1 MLESHGQNVQP
12 RASWIICQQRQL
24 RRWKVQQRQ
33 CSGLGWC
40 CIHLVGHH
48 VAWCGMCVGVR
59 GGEGRGARQTEQVR
73 ADGEWLGS
81 RWEGVRESGQTG
93 VTVSHTVCVC
103 VCHSV

>member
-1 MLESHGQNVQP
+1 
-12 RASWIICQQRQL
+12 
-24 RRWKVQQRQ
+24 
-33 CSGLGWC
+33 
-40 CIHLVGHH
+40 
-48 VAWCGMCVGVR
+48 MCVVVVGWGGGGGGVWWW
-59 GGEGRGARQTEQVR
+59 GGGGGGGGGARQTEQVR